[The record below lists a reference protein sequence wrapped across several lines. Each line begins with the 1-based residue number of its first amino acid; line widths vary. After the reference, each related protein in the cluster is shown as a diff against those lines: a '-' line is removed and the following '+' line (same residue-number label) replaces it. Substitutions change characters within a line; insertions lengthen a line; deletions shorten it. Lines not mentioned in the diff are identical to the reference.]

1 MGMPVWR
8 SCARIL
14 GTVPPRR
21 LSQNS
26 EYPRSPIAGYLQSPP
41 LCPFAASCFL
51 LKPLLDQLLPV
62 GSPGQSGRA
71 GCTQLLRR
79 HDNGRWR

>member
-1 MGMPVWR
+1 MDPGNHSPR
-8 SCARIL
+8 EAFTEPQGSLAGARVL
-14 GTVPPRR
+14 GVSNHQGPTVPTP
-21 LSQNS
+21 
-26 EYPRSPIAGYLQSPP
+26 
-41 LCPFAASCFL
+41 SCFL

-79 HDNGRWR
+79 HDNRRWR

>member
-1 MGMPVWR
+1 MHGSWEPFHHGGFP
-8 SCARIL
+8 SIL
-14 GTVPPRR
+14 GLQLQDTCSPR
-21 LSQNS
+21 
-26 EYPRSPIAGYLQSPP
+26 
-41 LCPFAASCFL
+41 PFAPSCFL